1 MENTVFDIQY
11 VNGKFRAIV
20 GGNCIAESANK
31 EYCKR
36 LAKQRMGEVA
46 NRSVSLEE
54 SVAVN
59 EFNINDRF
67 MFTEQLVKMVA
78 NHQTP
83 SCIITGEGGLGKSY
97 TVIKALRDAGMK
109 DVSEIDPGEVVLGRD
124 CFRIIKGFSTAKGL
138 YRVLFENQNS
148 VVVFDDCDSVLK
160 DPDAL
165 NLLKGA
171 LDSFDKRLITWNTS
185 LDGDSLPRMF
195 QFKGGVVFISNLPVE
210 KISQALRTR
219 SMNVDLSMT
228 AAQKLERMET
238 IMQSDEFMPDIPLS
252 FKQDAL
258 NTIQENQDRVKD
270 LSLRT
275 LITVSKIRASGNTNW
290 QDLAKYMLVA

>member
-1 MENTVFDIQY
+1 MFDIQF
-11 VNGKFRAIV
+11 VNGKFRAIA

-36 LAKQRMGEVA
+36 LAKQRMGEVSDRA
-46 NRSVSLEE
+46 IEE
-54 SVAVN
+54 TPAVN

-78 NHQTP
+78 KHQTP

-97 TVIKALRDAGMK
+97 TVLRALRDAGLK
-109 DVSEIDPGEVVLGRD
+109 DISEIDPGTVIPSRD
-124 CFRIIKGFSTAKGL
+124 VFRIIKGFSTAKGL

-148 VVVFDDCDSVLK
+148 IVVFDDCDSILK

-165 NLLKGA
+165 NILKGA

-185 LDGDSLPRMF
+185 LDGDQLPRSF
-195 QFKGGVVFISNLPVE
+195 QFKGGVVFISNIQAS

-228 AAQKLERMET
+228 ASQKLERMET
-238 IMQSDEFMPDIPLS
+238 IMQSDEFMPDVPLS
-252 FKQDAL
+252 FKEDAIR
-258 NTIQENQDRVKD
+258 TIKENQDRVKD

>member
-1 MENTVFDIQY
+1 MFDIQY
-11 VNGKFRAIV
+11 VNGKFRAIA
-20 GGNCIAESANK
+20 GGNVIAESANK

-36 LAKQRMGEVA
+36 LAKQRMGEVSDRA
-46 NRSVSLEE
+46 IEDAP
-54 SVAVN
+54 AVN

-97 TVIKALRDAGMK
+97 TVLKALRDAGLR
-109 DVSEIDPGEVVLGRD
+109 DISEIDPGTVVSAKNV
-124 CFRIIKGFSTAKGL
+124 FRIIKGFSTAKGL

-148 VVVFDDCDSVLK
+148 IVVFDDCDSILK

-165 NLLKGA
+165 NILKGA

-185 LDGDSLPRMF
+185 LDGDQLPRSF
-195 QFKGGVVFISNLPVE
+195 QFKGGVVFISNIQAS

-228 AAQKLERMET
+228 APQKLERMET

-252 FKQDAL
+252 FKEDAIK
-258 NTIQENQDRVKD
+258 TIRENQDRVKD